1 MSPTEPGPVAATPST
16 RARIQEV
23 AIELFTE
30 QGYEATSL
38 REIAERL
45 GVTKAALYYHFKS
58 KEEIVQSLL
67 QDQAARL
74 DELIAW
80 GEHQPRTPETR
91 REFVR
96 RYASMLFEGGTY
108 NRFMRFIERNQSSA
122 QKLHAGASMR
132 DRMAKVQE
140 ILTAADE
147 PLALQLRRT
156 LAILALHSS
165 WFTLR
170 DVADQTRR
178 DTATEVALSLVE

>member
-1 MSPTEPGPVAATPST
+1 MSSTAPGPAAATSST

-23 AIELFTE
+23 AIELFIE
-30 QGYEATSL
+30 HGYEATSL

-74 DELIAW
+74 DALIAW
-80 GEHQPRTPETR
+80 GGEQPRSPEAR

-96 RYASMLFEGGTY
+96 RYASMLFDGGNY

-122 QKLHAGASMR
+122 QKLHAGAAIR

-140 ILTAADE
+140 ILTAPDD
-147 PLALQLRRT
+147 PLTLQLRRT

-170 DVADQTRR
+170 DVADETRR